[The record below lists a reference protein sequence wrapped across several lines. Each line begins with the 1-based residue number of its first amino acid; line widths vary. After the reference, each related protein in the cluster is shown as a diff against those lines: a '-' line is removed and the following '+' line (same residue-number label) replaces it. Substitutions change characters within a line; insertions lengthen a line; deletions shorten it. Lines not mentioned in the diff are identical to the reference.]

1 MIYPPA
7 RSLLKNFRLDSQEVE
22 RVRASCGYRVEILSI
37 PRDKVTHMPPM
48 DVDVCDG
55 AWRKARRSVNNGA
68 CVEVASTHA
77 TVLVRDSVN
86 PAGLTIKYA
95 AQTWQ
100 SFIADTKGGAFD
112 VVR

>member
-1 MIYPPA
+1 MTVFEFFPAGGRLIPYDIPA
-7 RSLLKNFRLDSQEVE
+7 RP
-22 RVRASCGYRVEILSI
+22 RVEILSI